1 MLWAMMK
8 RRDRDADV
16 SGHWQRAH
24 DWRVAYLCLLASS
37 LSHHPGRSV
46 VFDIKQEEFTAEL
59 ENCYTS
65 GDSSGLAS

>member
-8 RRDRDADV
+8 RRDADMR
-16 SGHWQRAH
+16 GQRAH
-24 DWRVAYLCLLASS
+24 DWRVAYICLLASS

-46 VFDIKQEEFTAEL
+46 VFDIKQEEFTAAL
-59 ENCYTS
+59 GNCNTS